1 MCKGCYM
8 PKSPILAP
16 AREALDP
23 HAELTQAHDE
33 AARKSA
39 LLYENLAHIFQIDMA
54 DAQRQALQIG
64 TALHKVA
71 CAERACGSCLGL
83 DHTFDKPYQEMLKH
97 HRLAFIGFERL
108 SRELESNLSPR
119 CSDLADLA
127 ADIKHHLNMAEQ
139 SHQKN
144 IGATGLKKAQ

>member
-1 MCKGCYM
+1 M
-8 PKSPILAP
+8 PKSPIPAP
-16 AREALDP
+16 ATEALGP
-23 HAELTQAHDE
+23 HAELKQAHDE
-33 AARKSA
+33 AARQSA
-39 LLYENLAHIFQIDMA
+39 LLHENLAHIFQIDMA
-54 DAQRQALQIG
+54 EAQRQALQIG

-71 CAERACGSCLGL
+71 HAERACGSCFGL
-83 DHTFDKPYQEMLKH
+83 DHTFDKPYQEMLEH

-127 ADIKHHLNMAEQ
+127 ADIEHHLNLAERA
-139 SHQKN
+139 HQEN